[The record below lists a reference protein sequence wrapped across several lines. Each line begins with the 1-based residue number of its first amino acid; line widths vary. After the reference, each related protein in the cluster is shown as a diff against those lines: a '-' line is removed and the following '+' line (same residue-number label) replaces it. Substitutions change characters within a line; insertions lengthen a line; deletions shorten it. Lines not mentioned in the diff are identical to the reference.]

1 MMMKVFNNCILMG
14 LVLFL
19 MACQESVLLQ
29 GLDQKN
35 ANDVLVMLSKNGVK
49 ATREAVTKQ
58 QQTTYTLKV
67 DSADGARARE
77 LLVVNNLPREKELG
91 LSGICKDA
99 GLIPTPK
106 TEKCREMLAIKG
118 EVINSLQSIP
128 GVVSA
133 DVVLNIPDK
142 QEFADEN
149 TPQQRPTASVVVQVG
164 NWADQEVFSESKIQ
178 QFVANAVSGLDT
190 RDVAV
195 IISRIGLPADKGW
208 DGSHDGSVTELDSEE
223 VIAGEEESDSESGS
237 DVTVG
242 GLSMDSASA
251 AKFRLIASGVLIV
264 FVLLAG
270 ALIFML
276 IKMVKNRQS
285 SQVVTTALKPVL
297 PEKNDMD
304 QLVDAAAKD

>member
-1 MMMKVFNNCILMG
+1 MG

>member
-1 MMMKVFNNCILMG
+1 MG

-67 DSADGARARE
+67 DSADWARARE